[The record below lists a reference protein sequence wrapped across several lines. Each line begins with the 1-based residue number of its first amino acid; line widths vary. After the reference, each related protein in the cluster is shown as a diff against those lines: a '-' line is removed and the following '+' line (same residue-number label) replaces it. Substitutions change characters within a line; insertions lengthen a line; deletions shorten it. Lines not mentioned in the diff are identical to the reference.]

1 MDFET
6 RLKRTRIA
14 IVIVLCLV
22 LLTVLGFY
30 FYINSLL
37 GQIQHTELEPKQE
50 ETEEDSFKYADK
62 DVMKDEDI
70 QNILL
75 IGQDRRSGEERQRSD
90 SMIICSINKKT
101 GKITLVSLM
110 RDMYVLIPG
119 YQSNRINT
127 SYSLGGMN
135 LLDETIEENF
145 GVHIDGNVE
154 IDFDGF
160 IKAMTKVGNLD
171 IHLKQEEA
179 DYIND
184 ELGYGKLKGGMN
196 SMDAKQVLMYART
209 RYVGDGDYERTERQR
224 KVLTTAFDKLRK
236 SNLRTIV
243 RVAKGVI
250 PYFTT
255 DLTNRELLGYVYT
268 VLQDDM
274 KINRTTYRL
283 PVDGA
288 FSSQNINGMAVLV
301 PDIEENKKALVECL
315 YGPEAVETFLEGQGI
330 QDYNSQGSGN
340 QVTND

>member
-1 MDFET
+1 MDFDT

-14 IVIVLCLV
+14 IVVILSA
-22 LLTVLGFY
+22 LLLAALGFY
-30 FYINSLL
+30 LYIHSLL
-37 GQIQHTELEPKQE
+37 GRVQHTEPAKPKKE
-50 ETEEDSFKYADK
+50 TTEENSFKYADK
-62 DVMKDEDI
+62 DVMRDEDV

-75 IGQDRRSGEERQRSD
+75 IGQDRRKGEERQRSD

-110 RDMYVLIPG
+110 RDMYVRIPG
-119 YQSNRINT
+119 YQSHRINT
-127 SYSLGGMN
+127 SYSLGGME

-154 IDFDGF
+154 IDFEGF
-160 IKAMTKVGNLD
+160 IKAMTKVGKLD
-171 IHLKQEEA
+171 IHLTQEEA
-179 DYIND
+179 EYIND

-196 SMDAKQVLMYART
+196 SMDAKQLLMYART

-236 SNLRTIV
+236 SSLPKIV

-268 VLQDDM
+268 VLQDDI

-301 PDIEENKKALVECL
+301 PDMEQNKEYLIEYL
-315 YGPEAVETFLEGQGI
+315 YGPEATEESAEEQT
-330 QDYNSQGSGN
+330 
-340 QVTND
+340 VTP

>member
-1 MDFET
+1 MDFDT

-14 IVIVLCLV
+14 IVVILGA
-22 LLTVLGFY
+22 LLLAALGFY
-30 FYINSLL
+30 LYIHSLL
-37 GQIQHTELEPKQE
+37 GLVQHTEPAKPKQE
-50 ETEEDSFKYADK
+50 TTEEDSFKYADK
-62 DVMKDEDI
+62 DVMRDQDV

-75 IGQDRRSGEERQRSD
+75 IGQDRRKGEERQRSD

-110 RDMYVLIPG
+110 RDMYVRIPG
-119 YQSNRINT
+119 YQSHRINT
-127 SYSLGGMN
+127 SYSLGGME

-154 IDFDGF
+154 IDFEGF
-160 IKAMTKVGNLD
+160 IKAMTKVGKLD
-171 IHLKQEEA
+171 IHLTQEEA
-179 DYIND
+179 EYIND

-196 SMDAKQVLMYART
+196 SMDAKQLLMYART

-236 SNLRTIV
+236 SSLPKIV

-268 VLQDDM
+268 VLQDDI

-301 PDIEENKKALVECL
+301 PDMEQNKEYLIEYL
-315 YGPEAVETFLEGQGI
+315 YGPEATEESAEEQT
-330 QDYNSQGSGN
+330 
-340 QVTND
+340 VTP